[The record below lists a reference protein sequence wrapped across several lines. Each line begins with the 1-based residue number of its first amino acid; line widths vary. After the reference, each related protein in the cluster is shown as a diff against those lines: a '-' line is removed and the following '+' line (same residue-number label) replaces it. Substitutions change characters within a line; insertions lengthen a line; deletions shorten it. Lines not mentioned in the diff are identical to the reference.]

1 MDLFFPF
8 YLVFYLLYFVLLYS
22 VFRPSSVVET
32 VGSWVRFRPYPLQDT
47 SRRKIKSLLF
57 DAFSIL
63 KYSEF
68 LSFALIEIWLI
79 ALSSNMNI
87 INRNNIDEKNEN
99 NENNLE
105 ISKYIERVLINLE
118 KNDFS
123 SFVDNVLP
131 LMDKYSENFRNKSL
145 KSKKKKSVISRNE
158 NFEFHQSDLLARKT
172 FFLLLYTMDVNRID
186 VLQDLV
192 VELNEY
198 LNKYID

>member
-1 MDLFFPF
+1 
-8 YLVFYLLYFVLLYS
+8 
-22 VFRPSSVVET
+22 
-32 VGSWVRFRPYPLQDT
+32 
-47 SRRKIKSLLF
+47 
-57 DAFSIL
+57 
-63 KYSEF
+63 
-68 LSFALIEIWLI
+68 
-79 ALSSNMNI
+79 MNI

-123 SFVDNVLP
+123 SFDDNVLP
-131 LMDKYSENFRNKSL
+131 LMDKYSENFRNKSPS

-158 NFEFHQSDLLARKT
+158 NFEFLQSDLLARKT

>member
-1 MDLFFPF
+1 M
-8 YLVFYLLYFVLLYS
+8 
-22 VFRPSSVVET
+22 
-32 VGSWVRFRPYPLQDT
+32 
-47 SRRKIKSLLF
+47 F

-68 LSFALIEIWLI
+68 LSFALIEIWLV

>member
-1 MDLFFPF
+1 
-8 YLVFYLLYFVLLYS
+8 
-22 VFRPSSVVET
+22 
-32 VGSWVRFRPYPLQDT
+32 
-47 SRRKIKSLLF
+47 
-57 DAFSIL
+57 
-63 KYSEF
+63 
-68 LSFALIEIWLI
+68 
-79 ALSSNMNI
+79 MNI